1 MTMKVTKENI
11 KVYYDYKRV
20 KDSDIID
27 FRFCGDSGGYRYEV
41 DVRYFFNPEKEHES
55 IITFIAELLKSGKSH
70 KIDIFVND
78 KKMNVWCRD
87 FKIHNEIW
95 SYIITFTCT
104 FYADCYGRPDNYN
117 YFIIPYD
124 LADYKDNP
132 RTYVDKLNEMSLE
145 ELEALKKHDD

>member
-1 MTMKVTKENI
+1 MKFTTNNL

-20 KDSDIID
+20 RDNNIID

-41 DVRYFFNPEKEHES
+41 DVRYFFTPEKESED
-55 IITFIAELLKSGKSH
+55 IIILISKLLKSGKSH

-78 KKMNVWCRD
+78 KKMDVRCYE
-87 FKIHNEIW
+87 FKIHNDIT
-95 SYIITFTCT
+95 SYIITFMCT
-104 FYADCYGRPDNYN
+104 IRADCYGRPNNYN
-117 YFIIPYD
+117 YFIIPYA

-145 ELEALKKHDD
+145 ELEALKKHDEPR